1 MSFNKE
7 VVGRTKSILRTGTNI
22 YVLTQG
28 GEANTGRSDD
38 RVKEVDQDQKD
49 PKQQKLLNRSISNEK
64 Q

>member
-7 VVGRTKSILRTGTNI
+7 VVGRTISILRTGTNI

-38 RVKEVDQDQKD
+38 RVKEVGQDQKD
-49 PKQQKLLNRSISNEK
+49 PKQQKLLKRSISNEK